1 MMKRAM
7 SVVSKKPAVGE
18 SGQMTAEMAVAMPA
32 LIVVAVIAVN
42 ACTFFYQCA
51 VFDRV
56 AHEAVRVYA
65 ASPAYG
71 EGSGQACA
79 SVEQTVRSQLDD
91 QNLDVSVAYAKV
103 GADFDEYRVTLGFHP
118 TLFGMGL
125 RSEVFGASMPQ
136 LEHTLS
142 RIRAGDAAQGK
153 VMAADGRIHRDFQ
166 MIMKRQPFHSQHSTS
181 ASTVRMISA

>member
-1 MMKRAM
+1 MGVMKRAM

-18 SGQMTAEMAVAMPA
+18 SGQMTIEMAVAMPA

-103 GADFDEYRVTLGFHP
+103 GADFDEYRVTLGFQP

-125 RSEVFGASMPQ
+125 RSEVFGVSMPQ
-136 LEHTLS
+136 LEHT
-142 RIRAGDAAQGK
+142 
-153 VMAADGRIHRDFQ
+153 
-166 MIMKRQPFHSQHSTS
+166 TS
-181 ASTVRMISA
+181 YVVDSYKPGVIV